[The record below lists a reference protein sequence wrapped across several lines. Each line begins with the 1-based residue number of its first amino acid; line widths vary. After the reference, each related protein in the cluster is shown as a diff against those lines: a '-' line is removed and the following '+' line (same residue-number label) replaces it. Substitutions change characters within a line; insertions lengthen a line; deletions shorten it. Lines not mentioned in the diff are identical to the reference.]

1 MNPLLNAVIED
12 RFDEALEDAKRV
24 DQLLSSEDFS
34 KDEKTFTQKYP
45 LLGEFTKI
53 NLWFMINVNFGL
65 RCTGNHK
72 G

>member
-24 DQLLSSEDFS
+24 DRLLLSEDFL
-34 KDEKTFTQKYP
+34 KDEKAFTQKYP

-53 NLWFMINVNFGL
+53 NHCFITNVNFGL